1 MYAKVLAIGEFRG
14 LWLGGLLSRA
24 GSQLARV
31 ALAVL
36 AYERSGSAAV
46 TTLVYAM
53 TFVPALVGGPALGW
67 LADRYPRREVTI
79 ACDVIRTV
87 LIGAVALPGLP
98 LPALCALVFA
108 SQLLDS
114 PSRAARISLTPDV
127 LPRELYQTGVAV
139 HQLSDQVVTL
149 LGFAGGGIVVA
160 LVGADTAILINA
172 ATFAAA
178 AMLTLATVARRPA
191 AAGKQPIS
199 LLGGLRLVAGHRA
212 LRSLLGLAMLSG
224 FHVIPEAIAVPYA
237 ASFGLGT
244 AEAGL
249 LMAAL
254 PAGNVIG
261 VFVLSRFLSE
271 ARRMALMA
279 PMAVAASVPLVASA
293 ADPGYV
299 PLLLLWT
306 VCGVLTGYNVAANA
320 EYVRIAPTQSRGQA
334 VGLASS
340 GMVAAQGLGILLGG
354 LLVEAA
360 GPEHGLAIAGAAGL
374 VAGVPVLLAWN
385 RATRSGPRD
394 QPQNSSL

>member
-1 MYAKVLAIGEFRG
+1 MLAIGEFRG

-36 AYERSGSAAV
+36 TYERSGSAAV

-53 TFVPALVGGPALGW
+53 TFVPALIGGPALGW
-67 LADRYPRREVTI
+67 LADRYPRRGVVI
-79 ACDVIRTV
+79 ACDAIRTV
-87 LIGAVALPGLP
+87 LIGFIALPGLP

-114 PSRAARISLTPDV
+114 PSRAARVSLTPEV
-127 LPRELYQTGVAV
+127 VPRELYQTGVAV

-160 LVGADTAILINA
+160 LVGAETAILVNA

-178 AMLTLATVARRPA
+178 ASLTLATVRRRPA
-191 AAGKQPIS
+191 AAGKQPVS

-237 ASFGLGT
+237 ASLGLGT
-244 AEAGL
+244 TQAGL

-254 PAGNVIG
+254 SAGNVIG
-261 VFVLSRFLSE
+261 VFVLSRFLTES
-271 ARRMALMA
+271 RRMALMA
-279 PMAVAASVPLVASA
+279 PMAVLAGVPLVASA

-306 VCGVLTGYNVAANA
+306 VCGVLTGYHVAANA
-320 EYVRIAPTQSRGQA
+320 EYVRIAPPESRGQA

-354 LLVEAA
+354 LLVETA
-360 GPEHGLAIAGAAGL
+360 GPQYGLAIAGAAGL
-374 VAGVPVLLAWN
+374 IAGVPVLLAWN
-385 RATRSGPRD
+385 RAVRASPPST
-394 QPQNSSL
+394 

>member
-1 MYAKVLAIGEFRG
+1 MTS
-14 LWLGGLLSRA
+14 SRA
-24 GSQLARV
+24 SR
-31 ALAVL
+31 
-36 AYERSGSAAV
+36 
-46 TTLVYAM
+46 
-53 TFVPALVGGPALGW
+53 W

-79 ACDVIRTV
+79 ACDVTRTV
-87 LIGAVALPGLP
+87 LIGCVALPGLP

-127 LPRELYQTGVAV
+127 LPRELYRTGVAV

-160 LVGADTAILINA
+160 LAGAETAMLIDA
-172 ATFAAA
+172 VTFAAA
-178 AMLTLATVARRPA
+178 APLTLATVRRRPA
-191 AAGKQPIS
+191 SAGREPVS

-237 ASFGLGT
+237 ASLGLGT

-254 PAGNVIG
+254 PVGNVIG
-261 VFVLSRFLSE
+261 VFVLSRFLPES
-271 ARRMALMA
+271 RLMALMA
-279 PMAVAASVPLVASA
+279 PMAVAASVPLVVTA

-306 VCGVLTGYNVAANA
+306 MCGVLTGHHVAANA
-320 EYVRIAPTQSRGQA
+320 EYVRIAPPESRGQT

-340 GMVAAQGLGILLGG
+340 GMVAAQGLGILAGG
-354 LLVEAA
+354 LLVEVA
-360 GPEHGLAIAGAAGL
+360 GPEYGLAIAGAAGL
-374 VAGVPVLLAWN
+374 AAGVPVLLAWN
-385 RATRSGPRD
+385 RAAS
-394 QPQNSSL
+394 